1 MPSIVSHTVVG
12 LAGGSIFP
20 VKNLPQRFWV
30 LSIICPVLS
39 DADSISFS
47 FGIPYGHF
55 FGHRGFFH
63 SLFFAFI
70 LAIFVVCLFFRE
82 HKVFSRR
89 WFLFVFY
96 FFLLTATHDI
106 LDAFTNGGLGIALL
120 SPFDTT
126 RYFFPWQPIQVSPI
140 GIAAFFSPWGLRVIM
155 SEIIWV
161 WLPSISLVILVKLF
175 RSKKKP
181 TSYEYTE
188 NTEKNTETI
197 KTKTSVFFCVFCGP
211 FFLSVGSCFYL

>member
-12 LAGGSIFP
+12 FAVGNIFP
-20 VKNLPQRFWV
+20 VKNLPKRFWV
-30 LSIICPVLS
+30 LSIVCPVLP
-39 DADSISFS
+39 DADSIGFV
-47 FGIPYGHF
+47 FGVSYGHF

-70 LAIFVVCLFFRE
+70 LALFVVCVFFRE
-82 HKVFSRR
+82 QRVFSKR
-89 WFLFVFY
+89 WLLFVLY
-96 FFLLTATHDI
+96 FFILTATHSI

-140 GIAAFFSPWGLRVIM
+140 GIGAFFSPWGLRVILN
-155 SEIIWV
+155 EIIWV

-175 RSKKKP
+175 RSKKP
-181 TSYEYTE
+181 EA
-188 NTEKNTETI
+188 
-197 KTKTSVFFCVFCGP
+197 
-211 FFLSVGSCFYL
+211 L